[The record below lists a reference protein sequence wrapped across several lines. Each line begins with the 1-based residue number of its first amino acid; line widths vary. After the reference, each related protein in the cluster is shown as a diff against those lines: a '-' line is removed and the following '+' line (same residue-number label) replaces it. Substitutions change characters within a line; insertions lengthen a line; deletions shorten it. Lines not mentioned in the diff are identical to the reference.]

1 MQAAFFSENS
11 LKQFALICL
20 FFKWALRWG
29 WSACFPELI
38 RGDVVKGEKS
48 PR

>member
-20 FFKWALRWG
+20 FLNGLSDGRGALA
-29 WSACFPELI
+29 SQSLSEAM
-38 RGDVVKGEKS
+38 S
-48 PR
+48 